1 MNGKN
6 MAVFG
11 IYLCHADGENAIQ
24 ALKLAGFRGTDISV
38 LFSENTGTKDL
49 ALEKHSKAPE
59 GTVTGAGS
67 GAVIGGI
74 LGLLAGAG
82 TLMIPELGPIAAAGP
97 IVGLFTGIGAGG
109 TLGGITGALVGLGQ
123 PEYEAKR
130 FEGRIRKGG
139 ILMSVHC
146 DDSDWVKTAKTILEQ
161 TGAEDVA
168 ASSEATADFGAS
180 DRPRPR
186 RIDHIDT
193 PAAKAS

>member
-11 IYLCHADGENAIQ
+11 IYLCQADGENAIQ

-82 TLMIPELGPIAAAGP
+82 TLLIPGLGPIAGAGP

-168 ASSEATADFGAS
+168 SSSEAKADFGAS

-186 RIDHIDT
+186 RIDQIDT